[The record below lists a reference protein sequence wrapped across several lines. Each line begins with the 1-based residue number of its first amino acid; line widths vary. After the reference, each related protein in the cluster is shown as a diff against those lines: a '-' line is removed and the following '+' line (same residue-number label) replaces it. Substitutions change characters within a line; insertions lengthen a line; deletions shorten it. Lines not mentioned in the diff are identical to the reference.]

1 MPSGFITYIVVLQLL
16 NLGGFARIKNQSRKK
31 NKKIIHEPRVD
42 HEDANNHDTGTVL
55 SLA

>member
-31 NKKIIHEPRVD
+31 KQE
-42 HEDANNHDTGTVL
+42 NNSRTTRR
-55 SLA
+55 S